1 MTPTFLVHS
10 FSHAAFCFAVAGLG
24 GAAFAPLQIRQTEM
38 IKAVN
43 TADLASKNGNF
54 IVNRSLAVNGYPV
67 RMKPRL
73 LDIFSPGYSQAL
85 I

>member
-24 GAAFAPLQIRQTEM
+24 GSAFAPLQIRQTEM
-38 IKAVN
+38 ITAVN
-43 TADLASKNGNF
+43 TADLASQNGNF
-54 IVNRSLAVNGYPV
+54 IVNRSLTLNGYLV
-67 RMKPRL
+67 RIKLRL
-73 LDIFSPGYSQAL
+73 SDIFSPEYSQAL